1 MLSPLDSV
9 SEGIMF
15 LGKFVYLFV
24 HSFLQILLPWYV
36 MYLLIHTDELIRV
49 WKSKVEVTAGHQD
62 DIHIDTVASKS
73 I

>member
-1 MLSPLDSV
+1 
-9 SEGIMF
+9 
-15 LGKFVYLFV
+15 
-24 HSFLQILLPWYV
+24 